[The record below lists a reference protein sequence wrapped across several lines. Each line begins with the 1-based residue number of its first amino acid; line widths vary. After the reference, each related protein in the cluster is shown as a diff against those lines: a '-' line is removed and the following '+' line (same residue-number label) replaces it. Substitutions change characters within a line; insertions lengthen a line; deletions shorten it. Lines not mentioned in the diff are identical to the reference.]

1 MAFQLLYTLTAQ
13 KDIKR
18 LDNVAKK
25 RLKNKLELLMTD
37 PIYYSKKLVHS
48 DLGAYRYRVGDYR
61 IVFDLHGKDIV
72 ILRVGHRREI
82 YK

>member
-1 MAFQLLYTLTAQ
+1 MSYQLLYTQLAQ

-25 RLKNKLELLMTD
+25 RLRIKLELLAID

-48 DLGAYRYRVGDYR
+48 DLGTYRY
-61 IVFDLHGKDIV
+61 
-72 ILRVGHRREI
+72 
-82 YK
+82 

>member
-1 MAFQLLYTLTAQ
+1 MAYQLLYTLLAQ
-13 KDIKR
+13 KDIKK

-25 RLKNKLELLMTD
+25 RLKSKLELLAAD

-48 DLGAYRYRVGDYR
+48 DLGTYRYRVGDYR
-61 IVFDLHGKDIV
+61 IIFDLHGKDIV